1 MKHGIP
7 DQLLSITT
15 AQASTLS
22 AILTTNDFG
31 RHIWNITT
39 NELWIW
45 KGSMWAVLA
54 SAVDEI
60 LEFEKASEFP
70 SVGDVNT
77 YYIDQSTSHIWRWT
91 GSLYIDITQ
100 QFVIDFVNGLTY
112 NPTTKTGELGGSL
125 LHDTTIDADKHEFNI
140 DNADLFNVSFRSGLS
155 FLLQGGTSG
164 ISVNAD
170 GIIKLETSE
179 KLVFIAA
186 NEGGNPDR
194 VMVVNAAGEL
204 AFLPL
209 DFYSRTSKQTT
220 NIAAGLTTITHN
232 LNLPTGHF
240 DSLVISVRQNV
251 SGVQETIA
259 VKFEQFTANSFKI
272 SSTSAFTNCKVFITT
287 ALA

>member
-15 AQASTLS
+15 AQAGLLA
-22 AILTTNDFG
+22 AILSMNDFG
-31 RHIWNITT
+31 RQIWNITT

-54 SAVDEI
+54 SAVDEFV
-60 LEFEKASEFP
+60 EFEKASEFP
-70 SVGDVNT
+70 AVGDDNT
-77 YYIDQSTSHIWRWT
+77 YYVDKSTSHIWRWS
-91 GSLYIDITQ
+91 GSLYVDITQ
-100 QFVIDFVNGLTY
+100 EFVIAFVNGLTY

-125 LHDTTIDADKHEFNI
+125 LHDTIIDGDTHEFSI
-140 DNADLFNVSFRSGLS
+140 DNVDLFNVSFRSGLS
-155 FLLQGGTSG
+155 FLQQGGTAG
-164 ISVNAD
+164 ITVNAD
-170 GIIKLETSE
+170 SIIKLETSE
-179 KLVFIAA
+179 KLVFLAA

-194 VMVVNAAGEL
+194 VMVVNAAGEV
-204 AFLPL
+204 AFLPF

-220 NIAAGLTTITHN
+220 NIAAGLTTIPHN
-232 LNLPTGHF
+232 LNLPVGHF
-240 DSLVISVRQNV
+240 DSLVISVRQDI

-272 SSTSAFTNCKVFITT
+272 NSTSAFTNCKVFITT